1 MKNIVNN
8 NLILGGKILDD
19 MTKVHNIIKDTLTC
33 IIPNKYQKKLC
44 DISEN
49 YTIYTWW
56 SNIPVYDCKK
66 SKHFLDF
73 INFKNN
79 NLNRFNWNIFDD
91 MLYNY
96 FCILFYNYKLYI
108 IPNYNHSLE
117 GAESKLIKF
126 IDKSICKLY
135 WLDNATYKQDTNY
148 YDDNNF
154 YIVYHLDR

>member
-1 MKNIVNN
+1 MNTSD
-8 NLILGGKILDD
+8 LILA
-19 MTKVHNIIKDTLTC
+19 
-33 IIPNKYQKKLC
+33 NKYQQKLR

-96 FCILFYNYKLYI
+96 FFYVEEEGVLNEGFMSLDDSSHHSKYDRSSLNSSPLIQSQNPAAANLPRLPKISIYRKFDIYLYGYE
-108 IPNYNHSLE
+108 N
-117 GAESKLIKF
+117 
-126 IDKSICKLY
+126 
-135 WLDNATYKQDTNY
+135 
-148 YDDNNF
+148 
-154 YIVYHLDR
+154 